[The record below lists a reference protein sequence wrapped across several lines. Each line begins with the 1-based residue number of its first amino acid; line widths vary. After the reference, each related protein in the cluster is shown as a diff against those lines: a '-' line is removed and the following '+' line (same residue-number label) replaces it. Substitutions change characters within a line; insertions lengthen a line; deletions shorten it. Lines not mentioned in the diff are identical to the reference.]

1 MNTAVNVNVVHES
14 EAQRQFARVKLPAR
28 IRYIGANREGVDARL
43 LDLSAGG
50 FAFTASGAPIQP
62 GDLYKGKLLFQV
74 DSISFS
80 LEVEFQVRSVDPAS
94 RRVGCEF
101 QNLKPREVA
110 ALRYLITSYLAGE
123 VIGVG
128 DMLNTLQREN
138 FTKARKQGGGNGGMG
153 FFGRVRAVTLST
165 AIFVVGVGAFAFI
178 LNQMYNLYFVTHA
191 DSGVV
196 SVPNQQITMPREGTV
211 QSLLGP
217 NAEVA
222 KGAPIATFSANL
234 LDMLKGNLTEEQLNP
249 GNIEK
254 LFGHQMKGTLTS
266 PCDCRVVQQLV
277 ADGQYANK
285 GPGDLHPRAA
295 RQRGQHRG
303 TLPLPQRRR
312 AGAGHP
318 GELPGRRR
326 RRQPQRPH
334 RQHRAGGRRPVL
346 GNPRADPARP
356 AARRPVRRPPG
367 RGQHRRPARPHP
379 AEQGRDPG
387 HRSLTGTRP

>member
-1 MNTAVNVNVVHES
+1 M
-14 EAQRQFARVKLPAR
+14 
-28 IRYIGANREGVDARL
+28 
-43 LDLSAGG
+43 
-50 FAFTASGAPIQP
+50 
-62 GDLYKGKLLFQV
+62 
-74 DSISFS
+74 
-80 LEVEFQVRSVDPAS
+80 RSVDPAS

-285 GPGDLHPRAA
+285 GQVIFTLAPRDSVASIEARFPYRNAAELAPGTRVNFQVAGDGVNRSGRIVNTAPVDGDLSSEIRVQIQPD
-295 RQRGQHRG
+295 Q
-303 TLPLPQRRR
+303 PLDAQY
-312 AGAGHP
+312 AGRPAEVSIG
-318 GELPGRRR
+318 GLPGRTLLDK
-326 RRQPQRPH
+326 
-334 RQHRAGGRRPVL
+334 AVTL
-346 GNPRADPARP
+346 ATAR
-356 AARRPVRRPPG
+356 
-367 RGQHRRPARPHP
+367 
-379 AEQGRDPG
+379 
-387 HRSLTGTRP
+387 

>member
-1 MNTAVNVNVVHES
+1 M
-14 EAQRQFARVKLPAR
+14 
-28 IRYIGANREGVDARL
+28 
-43 LDLSAGG
+43 
-50 FAFTASGAPIQP
+50 
-62 GDLYKGKLLFQV
+62 
-74 DSISFS
+74 
-80 LEVEFQVRSVDPAS
+80 EFQVRSVDPAS

-178 LNQMYNLYFVTHA
+178 LNQMYNLYFVTMPIPAWSASPTSRSPCPARAPCRAFAQRGSRQRRA
-191 DSGVV
+191 D
-196 SVPNQQITMPREGTV
+196 RH
-211 QSLLGP
+211 LLGQP
-217 NAEVA
+217 AGHA
-222 KGAPIATFSANL
+222 QGQPDRGAA
-234 LDMLKGNLTEEQLNP
+234 QP

-254 LFGHQMKGTLTS
+254 LFGHQMKGTLIS

-285 GPGDLHPRAA
+285 GQVISTLAPRDSVASIEV
-295 RQRGQHRG
+295 RFP
-303 TLPLPQRRR
+303 TLLPSWRR
-312 AGAGHP
+312 AP

-326 RRQPQRPH
+326 RRQPQRAASSTLRRWTATCP
-334 RQHRAGGRRPVL
+334 RKSACRSSPTSRFDAQYAGRPAEVSIR
-346 GNPRADPARP
+346 PRP
-356 AARRPVRRPPG
+356 AA
-367 RGQHRRPARPHP
+367 PA
-379 AEQGRDPG
+379 
-387 HRSLTGTRP
+387 

>member
-211 QSLLGP
+211 QSLLRKSP
-217 NAEVA
+217 NAE
-222 KGAPIATFSANL
+222 PSRPT
-234 LDMLKGNLTEEQLNP
+234 
-249 GNIEK
+249 
-254 LFGHQMKGTLTS
+254 FGHQMKGTLTS

-285 GPGDLHPRAA
+285 GQVIFTLAPRDSVASIEARRNAAELAPGTRVNFQVAGDGVNRSGRIVNTAPVDGDLSSEIRVQIQPD
-295 RQRGQHRG
+295 Q
-303 TLPLPQRRR
+303 PLDAQY
-312 AGAGHP
+312 AGRPAEVSIG
-318 GELPGRRR
+318 GLPGRTLLNK
-326 RRQPQRPH
+326 
-334 RQHRAGGRRPVL
+334 AVTL
-346 GNPRADPARP
+346 ATAR
-356 AARRPVRRPPG
+356 
-367 RGQHRRPARPHP
+367 
-379 AEQGRDPG
+379 
-387 HRSLTGTRP
+387 

>member
-28 IRYIGANREGVDARL
+28 IHYIGANREGVDARL

-153 FFGRVRAVTLST
+153 FFGWVRAVTLST

-285 GPGDLHPRAA
+285 GQVIFTLAPRDSVASIEARFPYRNAAELAPGTRVNFQVAGDGVNRSGRIVNTAPVDGDLSSEIRVQIQPD
-295 RQRGQHRG
+295 Q
-303 TLPLPQRRR
+303 PLDAQY
-312 AGAGHP
+312 AGRPAEVSIG
-318 GELPGRRR
+318 GLPGRTLLNK
-326 RRQPQRPH
+326 
-334 RQHRAGGRRPVL
+334 AVTL
-346 GNPRADPARP
+346 ATAR
-356 AARRPVRRPPG
+356 
-367 RGQHRRPARPHP
+367 
-379 AEQGRDPG
+379 
-387 HRSLTGTRP
+387 

>member
-138 FTKARKQGGGNGGMG
+138 FTKYSAVGYLARIRKSFDAGEKGARSGTD
-153 FFGRVRAVTLST
+153 ASIPPKTST
-165 AIFVVGVGAFAFI
+165 A
-178 LNQMYNLYFVTHA
+178 
-191 DSGVV
+191 
-196 SVPNQQITMPREGTV
+196 
-211 QSLLGP
+211 
-217 NAEVA
+217 
-222 KGAPIATFSANL
+222 
-234 LDMLKGNLTEEQLNP
+234 
-249 GNIEK
+249 
-254 LFGHQMKGTLTS
+254 
-266 PCDCRVVQQLV
+266 
-277 ADGQYANK
+277 
-285 GPGDLHPRAA
+285 
-295 RQRGQHRG
+295 
-303 TLPLPQRRR
+303 
-312 AGAGHP
+312 
-318 GELPGRRR
+318 
-326 RRQPQRPH
+326 
-334 RQHRAGGRRPVL
+334 
-346 GNPRADPARP
+346 
-356 AARRPVRRPPG
+356 
-367 RGQHRRPARPHP
+367 
-379 AEQGRDPG
+379 
-387 HRSLTGTRP
+387 

>member
-277 ADGQYANK
+277 ADGQWASM
-285 GPGDLHPRAA
+285 GQEDEAAA
-295 RQRGQHRG
+295 RIALFRPYQVNAALLDGAADDVLFMHCLPAHRG
-303 TLPLPQRRR
+303 EEISE
-312 AGAGHP
+312 
-318 GELPGRRR
+318 EL
-326 RRQPQRPH
+326 
-334 RQHRAGGRRPVL
+334 L
-346 GNPRADPARP
+346 DDPRSVAWD
-356 AARRPVRRPPG
+356 
-367 RGQHRRPARPHP
+367 Q
-379 AEQGRDPG
+379 AENRLHAQKALLELLIE
-387 HRSLTGTRP
+387 HAHYA

>member
-211 QSLLGP
+211 QSLRAQRGSRQRRADRYLLGQP
-217 NAEVA
+217 AGHA
-222 KGAPIATFSANL
+222 QGQPDRGAAQPGQHREALRPPDERDPDQPLRLPRGPATGSRRA
-234 LDMLKGNLTEEQLNP
+234 
-249 GNIEK
+249 I
-254 LFGHQMKGTLTS
+254 
-266 PCDCRVVQQLV
+266 RQQ
-277 ADGQYANK
+277 

-303 TLPLPQRRR
+303 TLPYRNAAELAPGTRVNFQV
-312 AGAGHP
+312 AGDGVNRSGRIVNTAPVDGDLSSEIRVQIQPDQPLDAQYAGRP
-318 GELPGRRR
+318 AEVSIGGLPGRTLLNK
-326 RRQPQRPH
+326 
-334 RQHRAGGRRPVL
+334 AVTL
-346 GNPRADPARP
+346 ATAR
-356 AARRPVRRPPG
+356 
-367 RGQHRRPARPHP
+367 
-379 AEQGRDPG
+379 
-387 HRSLTGTRP
+387 

>member
-1 MNTAVNVNVVHES
+1 M
-14 EAQRQFARVKLPAR
+14 
-28 IRYIGANREGVDARL
+28 
-43 LDLSAGG
+43 
-50 FAFTASGAPIQP
+50 
-62 GDLYKGKLLFQV
+62 
-74 DSISFS
+74 
-80 LEVEFQVRSVDPAS
+80 RSVDPAS

-222 KGAPIATFSANL
+222 K
-234 LDMLKGNLTEEQLNP
+234 
-249 GNIEK
+249 
-254 LFGHQMKGTLTS
+254 
-266 PCDCRVVQQLV
+266 
-277 ADGQYANK
+277 
-285 GPGDLHPRAA
+285 
-295 RQRGQHRG
+295 
-303 TLPLPQRRR
+303 
-312 AGAGHP
+312 
-318 GELPGRRR
+318 
-326 RRQPQRPH
+326 
-334 RQHRAGGRRPVL
+334 
-346 GNPRADPARP
+346 
-356 AARRPVRRPPG
+356 ARRSLPSRPTCWTCS
-367 RGQHRRPARPHP
+367 RA
-379 AEQGRDPG
+379 
-387 HRSLTGTRP
+387 T